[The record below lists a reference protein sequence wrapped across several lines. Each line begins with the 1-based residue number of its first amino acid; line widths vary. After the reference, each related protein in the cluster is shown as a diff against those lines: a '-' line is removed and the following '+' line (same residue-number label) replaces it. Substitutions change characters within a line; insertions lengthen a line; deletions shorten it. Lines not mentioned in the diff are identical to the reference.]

1 MQKKNNFTHIVFG
14 NSIAALV
21 ASISLAKKKNNN
33 ILLINPKKFWGGH
46 FNSINIGSE
55 KFDIGMF
62 LYEFDSLTIKNL
74 SAKKY
79 NNKNFQNTQYFSNNI
94 KKFINQFFITKKISP
109 IKIFYNKFFYEDY
122 LISNNL
128 SFLNK
133 IKLNEKIKNDLNE
146 INISLL
152 KKKQIHPSYKR
163 LSNNFLKNSLYEISL
178 RNHGKTFHDNFIEP
192 LCKKILFCSSKDI
205 IAKFHRVAWLP
216 LYWPETLKKQL
227 SGQNNLKIFKFE
239 YSPKNHATLIT
250 KKIVENVEKQKNIT
264 TNLSMQNISIKI
276 KNKNFFVNNQKI
288 LNKNFIY
295 GADFRDFL
303 KIKKIKINENFSKS
317 SMGLI
322 FIITKRK
329 NVKLKFSVVN
339 FIEKKFFFYR
349 ITNQSSVNHKTKYLN
364 LTIEFNKEYL
374 NFCLQRDKVKFEK
387 LLKENLKEVGIFYDI
402 KNIKFTTKIFDNVY
416 MHPNKKNYKTY
427 KSNYDRISK
436 FISKRNLIGPSSG
449 FYKSSFNDQIIQGL
463 KYGI

>member
-21 ASISLAKKKNNN
+21 ASISLAKKKKNN
-33 ILLINPKKFWGGH
+33 ILLINPKNFWGGH

-79 NNKNFQNTQYFSNNI
+79 ENRNSQNTQYFGNNI
-94 KKFINQFFITKKISP
+94 KKFINQFFLTKEISP

-133 IKLNEKIKNDLNE
+133 IKLKEKIKNDLNK

-152 KKKQIHPSYKR
+152 KKKHLHPYYKR
-163 LSNNFLKNSLYEISL
+163 LSNNFLKKSLYEISL

-192 LCKKILFCSSKDI
+192 LCKKILFCSSRHI
-205 IAKFHRVAWLP
+205 LAKFHRVSWLP
-216 LYWPETLKKQL
+216 LFWPETLKKQL
-227 SGQNNLKIFKFE
+227 SNQNNLKIFKFE
-239 YSPKNHATLIT
+239 YPYKGHGTLIT

-264 TNLSMQNISIKI
+264 TILNMQNISINI

-288 LNKNFIY
+288 PNKNFIF

-303 KIKKIKINENFSKS
+303 KIKKIKINEDFSKS
-317 SMGLI
+317 SIGLI
-322 FIITKRK
+322 FMTTQRK
-329 NVKLKFSVVN
+329 NIKTQFSVIN
-339 FIEKKFFFYR
+339 FIESKFFFYR
-349 ITNQSSVNHKTKYLN
+349 IVNQSSINHKTKYLN
-364 LTIEFNKEYL
+364 ITIEFNKEYL
-374 NFCLQRDKVKFEK
+374 NFCLERNKVKFEK
-387 LLKENLKEVGIFYDI
+387 LLKENLEEVGIFFDI
-402 KNIKFTTKIFDNVY
+402 KKIKFTTKIFDNVY
-416 MHPNKKNYKTY
+416 MYPNKKNYKIY
-427 KSNYDRISK
+427 KNNYNKISK
-436 FISKRNLIGPSSG
+436 FIPKSNLIGPSSG
-449 FYKSSFNDQIIQGL
+449 FYTSSFNDQIMQGL
-463 KYGI
+463 KYEK